1 MSKFEDQVKSEVL
14 SVVSGYMTPSDD
26 KPQRYRSETIPMD
39 LTSKLPEDLTA
50 VGVRNAIVNTHGQ
63 YGKQKADKVLAVYSP
78 EDLLYADLLLDR
90 LDLVGT
96 PDDGFIERLEAI
108 KSVID
113 LKRRLQDDGKPE
125 KTLLDTMASYWNQV
139 PIFYGDLNTI
149 FHVMATEYQ
158 DHHKFSDFKNWCFG
172 YAFRDGILEVA
183 EKVIEKYGVEFD
195 AEVHESGFGL
205 AKHGERRILPGV
217 SAEEFMTTLC
227 QLSKSLANNSHWSGN
242 INARYINSGARDWEK
257 ALTKARDLT
266 LKEQSNISSRL
277 ELM

>member
-1 MSKFEDQVKSEVL
+1 FTVKQTTYDNIMFALRYAVFGGDVPFDGPGSFTVITYPTQGEI
-14 SVVSGYMTPSDD
+14 VVMDNGTSADPTDD
-26 KPQRYRSETIPMD
+26 YI
-39 LTSKLPEDLTA
+39 
-50 VGVRNAIVNTHGQ
+50 
-63 YGKQKADKVLAVYSP
+63 
-78 EDLLYADLLLDR
+78 LY
-90 LDLVGT
+90 T